1 MTFPGKKLAALVL
14 AAALTAAS
22 GAESVCNL
30 QRLPEALPLYGQHT
44 EEEAFLL
51 QLTSCGVTDIIAAA
65 EDVTA
70 QLDDPD
76 IPENALRGYAFRL
89 SIREDA
95 LWPDGTAVTGADV
108 KVSLERY
115 LEQGSCPQ
123 RLHRLE
129 REIPKEIQ
137 SLKEAG
143 FQNIHQAAAAG
154 HTRFYIN
161 VADFWGLEAGWQSLD
176 SRARLRDWAI
186 PAGVGEMYVTP
197 AYLYRQ
203 YLSDGARYQRLQ
215 AQFVGIAGST
225 ETRRGISVSQT
236 GDVLLVFSRPT
247 TASALL
253 ADLEGAVLQR
263 GDGMTCGAYV
273 LKGNVLTRNEFWW
286 GDFPCDED
294 TIVCKITGG
303 SAAQ

>member
-1 MTFPGKKLAALVL
+1 MTFPAKKLAALVL
-14 AAALTAAS
+14 AAALTAAP
-22 GAESVCNL
+22 GAEYVCNL

-51 QLTSCGVTDIIAAA
+51 QLTACSVTDVISSA

-70 QLDDPD
+70 ELHDPD
-76 IPENALRGYAFRL
+76 IPENGVRGYAFRL
-89 SIREDA
+89 KIRENA

-115 LEQGSCPQ
+115 LEQEGCPE

-129 REIPKEIQ
+129 REIPREIQ

-154 HTRFYIN
+154 HTRFYLN
-161 VADFWGLEAGWQSLD
+161 VEDFWGLEAGWQSLD
-176 SRARLRDWAI
+176 SRTRLRDWAI
-186 PAGVGEMYVTP
+186 PTGVGEMYVTA

-203 YLSDGARYQRLQ
+203 YLCGGARYQRLQ
-215 AQFVGIAGST
+215 AQFVGIAGCT
-225 ETRRGISVSQT
+225 ETRQGIELSET
-236 GDVLLVFSRPT
+236 GDVILVFSQPAT
-247 TASALL
+247 VSTLL
-253 ADLEGAVLQR
+253 ADLKGTVLQR
-263 GDGMTCGAYV
+263 DDGMTCGAYV
-273 LKGNVLTRNEFWW
+273 LNETVLTRNPFWW
-286 GDFPCDED
+286 GTYPYDGD

-303 SAAQ
+303 FAAQ